1 MIDRSINV
9 PLYIQLAEDIRS
21 KITSGKIKPGDKLL
35 SENEMM
41 REYGV
46 ARLTVREALSV
57 LVNEGLIEK
66 KHGKGT
72 FCKNKVKGLSIDVL
86 LDMSDYYFIPYY
98 IRSISGVFDKCGA
111 DFIVGDTKNSWK
123 EIVKL
128 LNKIL
133 QKGSDGVIVQAS
145 PEDDFDKNMI
155 ESVFRQ
161 FEEKH
166 IPLIQIDAEY
176 GIEGQSYVIMDEEK
190 IGVYAGECFLGFGHE
205 KTAILYMPNNR
216 ISDKRMKHFKA
227 MFENVIEIEFDS
239 EMKKNIKAA
248 YESGVTGIF
257 CFSDYVAKECVDA
270 LTELKLSVPDD
281 VSLISVDDTLISKV
295 YKLTSIT
302 HAKEKI
308 GEIAAKSIIERNL
321 PVMKIF
327 SPDISERDSVKR
339 IK

>member
-9 PLYIQLAEDIRS
+9 PVYIQLADDIRS
-21 KITSGKIKPGDKLL
+21 MITSGKIKPGEKLM

-72 FCKNKVKGLSIDVL
+72 FCKNTVKGLSIDVL

-98 IRSISGVFDKCGA
+98 IRSISSVFDKSGA
-111 DFIVGDTKNSWK
+111 DFIVGDTKNSWE

-145 PEDDFDKNMI
+145 PEKDFDKNLV
-155 ESVFRQ
+155 ESLFRQ
-161 FEEKH
+161 FEEKQ
-166 IPLIQIDAEY
+166 IPLIQIDTDY
-176 GIEGQSYVIMDEEK
+176 GIDGQSYVIMDEEK
-190 IGVYAGECFLGFGHE
+190 IGIYAGECFLRYGHK

-216 ISDKRMKHFKA
+216 ISDMRMKYFKA
-227 MFENVIEIEFDS
+227 KFENVTEIEFNN
-239 EMKKNIKAA
+239 EMKNNIKAA